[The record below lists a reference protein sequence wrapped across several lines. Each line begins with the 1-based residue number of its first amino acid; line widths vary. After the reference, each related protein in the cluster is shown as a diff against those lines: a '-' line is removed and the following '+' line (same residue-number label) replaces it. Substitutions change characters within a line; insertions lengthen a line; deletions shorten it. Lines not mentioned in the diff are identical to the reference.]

1 MLIPNK
7 YRSKKGAALGFPLS
21 RFLAFSRVLSEPN
34 RERRMGIRASHPAKW
49 LPILI
54 GPTILVCGIG
64 ATASAAQPQ
73 NTESAIH
80 VSGSGGETYVLVSG
94 LMGGVTGFH
103 RLQSVLVD
111 RGHRVIIIDPYRLS
125 EDSADLSFTAM
136 ARRVDRVL
144 ARNHV
149 SSATVVGHSHGGGVA
164 LRLAALNPDR
174 VEALYLL
181 DVGALPSQKTVV
193 FSASLR
199 LVPVIARLP
208 GGRAFIR
215 TRVVR
220 GLRESSGRTDW
231 LDSKTRDAYSE
242 PFIAGIDRVV
252 RLALRLAR
260 TKETTPLAAIVSS
273 LRAPTTVILG
283 AAPHIGGP
291 VPGEFDALEP
301 LGDRFRV
308 ERIRGAGH
316 FVHEEVPELIATLLS
331 PRSRQAAASSLQP
344 GTR

>member
-1 MLIPNK
+1 
-7 YRSKKGAALGFPLS
+7 
-21 RFLAFSRVLSEPN
+21 
-34 RERRMGIRASHPAKW
+34 MGIKASHLANTAR
-49 LPILI
+49 LLI
-54 GPTILVCGIG
+54 GLSILANAI
-64 ATASAAQPQ
+64 ASTAISAQSPKA
-73 NTESAIH
+73 ESAIH
-80 VSGSGGETYVLVSG
+80 VSGTGGETYVLVSG

-103 RLQSVLVD
+103 RLQSVLIG

-144 ARNHV
+144 AKNNV
-149 SSATVVGHSHGGGVA
+149 SSARVVGHAHGGGVA
-164 LRLAALNPDR
+164 LRLAALNPER

-208 GGRAFIR
+208 GGIAFIR
-215 TRVVR
+215 GRVVR

-231 LDSKTRDAYSE
+231 LDAKTQDAYSE

-252 RLALRLAR
+252 RLALRPAR
-260 TKETTPLAAIVSS
+260 TRETTQLAAIVSN
-273 LRAPTTVILG
+273 LRAPTTILLG

-291 VPGEFDALEP
+291 VPGEFDTLEP
-301 LGDRFRV
+301 LGGRLRI
-308 ERIRGAGH
+308 ERIPGAGH
-316 FVHEEVPELIATLLS
+316 FVHEEVPALVATLLS
-331 PRSRQAAASSLQP
+331 RRPRQAASSLQP